1 MREIFRH
8 YAKCNAIINA
18 DMIQVLEESGGS
30 AYDAVVDGF
39 FKSVGEILDHTYVA
53 DLAWLTS
60 FRSVRRFSIFEDPIF
75 ASPPDWSAR
84 KFVDLASFKKG
95 RTQLDAVFARLAEEI
110 DESDLFGIVS
120 RVTRAGDRQEK
131 LFWKALVHVFNHQTH
146 HRGQVSQIL
155 DQLKIKNDY
164 SNMIRID

>member
-18 DMIQVLEESGGS
+18 DMIRVMEDSGGS

-53 DLAWLTS
+53 DIAWLSS
-60 FRSVRRFSIFEDPIF
+60 FRSVRTFSIFEDPLF
-75 ASPPDWSAR
+75 ALPLDWSAR

-95 RTQLDAVFARLAEEI
+95 RTQLDAIFTRLADEI
-110 DESDLFGIVS
+110 VESDLSGIVS